1 MKNFSPGA
9 NAASGKRAPYFTTV
23 SGREIDLVNPS
34 PADVSFEDIAHHLA
48 HNCRFGG
55 AVRETYTVAQH
66 CVLGARLCSQVAK
79 PYFIAHDAHEAF
91 AGDDTTPKKRAFPL
105 VIHEMLGGRAEAD
118 QLVMFKMMVRNAFD
132 EFEKRHMKAVHEAAG
147 LAWPVPRDIE
157 REVKFVDRVML
168 LTEWRA
174 LMPGD
179 VPEAYRTLD
188 GEAIEPRD
196 MTIIPWRFDQAKSE
210 FFGACVSYLP
220 CFAKPKRDQV
230 RGH

>member
-1 MKNFSPGA
+1 MTARN
-9 NAASGKRAPYFTTV
+9 PYFTTV

-48 HNCRFGG
+48 QNCRFGG

-66 CVLGARLCSQVAK
+66 CVLGAKLCSSAAK
-79 PYFIAHDAHEAF
+79 PYFIAHDAHEYC

-105 VIHEMLGGRAEAD
+105 VIHEMLGGDRAQPSE
-118 QLVMFKMMVRNAFD
+118 VSFFKQMVRRAFD
-132 EFEKRHMKAVHEAAG
+132 EFENRHMRAVHEAAG
-147 LAWPVPRDIE
+147 LAWPVPPEIA

-174 LMPGD
+174 LMPGN

-188 GEAIEPRD
+188 GETVEARD
-196 MTIIPWRFDQAKSE
+196 MPILPWRFDQAKSE
-210 FFGACVSYLP
+210 FFGACVSMLP
-220 CFAKPKRDQV
+220 VFQRKRTGDQV